1 MTVNWNYEPKHGPK
15 QDVVI
20 FERYNYY
27 LILIILQDILISFL
41 SVHFFFVLNTKC
53 QNKSGRLWIRGICCL
68 SAKHMALRRKN
79 GWHGIGIMRQECSDM
94 SIHSELVLYKNPTKC
109 AGLVHHRH
117 HHHLIEMQFVLVI
130 IWLKSYLLGVKQ
142 QSLTH
147 SVIFSEKHTSTE

>member
-1 MTVNWNYEPKHGPK
+1 MELWTQTWPQTRCCYIWAIQLLSNFDYIARYVNKFF
-15 QDVVI
+15 V
-20 FERYNYY
+20 
-27 LILIILQDILISFL
+27 SA
-41 SVHFFFVLNTKC
+41 FFFVLNTKC
-53 QNKSGRLWIRGICCL
+53 QNKSGRLWIRGPVGICCL
-68 SAKHMALRRKN
+68 SAKHTALRRKN

-142 QSLTH
+142 QSH
-147 SVIFSEKHTSTE
+147 SVTFSEKHTSTE